1 MNKSTKEHLY
11 KEAIA
16 DLDSQLLPNY
26 NATAKKYGLNRS
38 TLSRRHQGKQQ
49 SRAPQ
54 TQYADNALL
63 QLKKLP

>member
-1 MNKSTKEHLY
+1 LY
-11 KEAIA
+11 EEEIA

-26 NATAKKYGLNRS
+26 NATAKKTGWIGLHFLGGIKANS
-38 TLSRRHQGKQQ
+38 SQEP
-49 SRAPQ
+49 PQ